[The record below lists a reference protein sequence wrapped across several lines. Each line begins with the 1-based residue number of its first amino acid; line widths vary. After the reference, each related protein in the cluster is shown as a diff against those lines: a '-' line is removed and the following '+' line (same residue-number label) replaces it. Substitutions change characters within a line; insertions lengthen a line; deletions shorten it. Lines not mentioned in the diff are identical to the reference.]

1 MNDMMHSTGALIAL
15 VVIVLVVLA
24 GLFTAVRIA
33 GARVNAGDE
42 PPAPPPPAD
51 DRHT

>member
-15 VVIVLVVLA
+15 VVIMLVVVA

-33 GARVNAGDE
+33 GARVDAGDE
-42 PPAPPPPAD
+42 PPAAPPPGD
-51 DRHT
+51 DRRT